1 MSSDG
6 THFAATT
13 ANRTSYG
20 RTVGI
25 AATAGDSATPVVQMI
40 EVGIIPPSITGL
52 AAGAVSWVRAS
63 SAGLLER
70 VTPGAGDDIVGQ
82 AHADGS
88 VQFLPGVFD
97 SDNYAG
103 GSSFTAGG
111 DLTGTTSSQ
120 TVAKVNG
127 TTITTAGGALAVG
140 AVLRTTAAGTA
151 DWGTLDLADADART
165 GILPAANQAAQTL
178 TGDASGTTAAVVV
191 DIARG
196 LKSATTTVSI
206 SAATAPTVGQVLTA
220 VNGTTATWQAGGG
233 GASSTGSAGALN
245 VSDGAGDFQ
254 AANGT
259 LTAAAGD
266 YISFGANVA
275 SAGYLRC
282 DVPVSDAQFVTYRRS
297 GSTYDALKMQSAV
310 VYLGNTTFG
319 TRIDGAGIT
328 LFSVADTTI
337 WGTSTL
343 VATASSTALSMAKPI
358 IGDSASSSPYGLNGV
373 GTQAMADANQTP
385 AASVYRYNT
394 IKTTGAITANR
405 DLTLPGATDA
415 AAYTKMINNTCTG
428 GGFGLVIKA
437 SSGLGDTVGI
447 ANLMSA
453 MVLIDSRGVTR
464 LTDDA

>member
-13 ANRTSYG
+13 ANRTTYG

-63 SAGLLER
+63 AAGLLER

-275 SAGYLRC
+275 SEGYIRA
-282 DVPVSDAQFVTYRRS
+282 DVPVSDAKIISFRRS
-297 GSTYDALKMQSAV
+297 GNTYDYLKVESAN
-310 VYLGNTTFG
+310 VYMGNQTFP
-319 TRIDGAGIT
+319 TRIDGATMT
-328 LFSVADTTI
+328 LLSAGTFNIFA
-337 WGTSTL
+337 TSTQ
-343 VATASSTALSMAKPI
+343 VIAMTSTAMAMCKPI
-358 IGDSASSSPYGLNGV
+358 IGDTSTSSPHGVHGV

-385 AASVYRYNT
+385 AAAVYAYNT

-415 AAYTKMINNTCTG
+415 AGYTKIINNTCTG

-437 SSGLGDTVGI
+437 SSGAGGTVGI

-453 MVLIDSRGVTR
+453 MVLVDSRGVTR
-464 LTDDA
+464 LTADA